1 MISSIKS
8 ISNWEF
14 EPEICDSFQDLSHCW
29 TDFKLG
35 ASFYGCRAPISIP
48 NAPCMLYLVNIFLH
62 GAYRYRKFFATQSS
76 KASDSKF
83 STLHSFTPQPS
94 CSIHAVLR
102 RSMAQ
107 SNNFQDDPKQLILSH
122 WAATVGCS
130 SLVLGWARF
139 FRLKTAIFLL
149 AKQFMIPLGCQSA
162 AKKEVFQNST
172 F

>member
-8 ISNWEF
+8 TSNWEF
-14 EPEICDSFQDLSHCW
+14 EGEICDSFQDLSHCW

-48 NAPCMLYLVNIFLH
+48 NAPCMLYLVNIPYMEHIGIGNSLQLNL
-62 GAYRYRKFFATQSS
+62 RKKVTPNFQHF
-76 KASDSKF
+76 
-83 STLHSFTPQPS
+83 HSLMQHS
-94 CSIHAVLR
+94 MAVLR

-107 SNNFQDDPKQLILSH
+107 SNNFQDDPKQGILSH

-130 SLVLGWARF
+130 SLV
-139 FRLKTAIFLL
+139 ILL
-149 AKQFMIPLGCQSA
+149 AKQFMILWVANLQHI
-162 AKKEVFQNST
+162 EVFQNST